1 MSKSKAT
8 SWFITGVSSGL
19 GKALCEVLV
28 ARGDTV
34 VGTVRKAADQAAIE
48 ALAPGLIHALLLDIT
63 DEAAIPSVIA
73 QAEQITGGIDVLVNN
88 AGYGLIG
95 AIEEASSAE
104 VRAQFDVNVFGAIN
118 VIQAILPYMR
128 RRRAG
133 HIINITSVSGL
144 AAWAGSGVYT
154 ASKFALEGIGQTL
167 AQETAQFGIN
177 VTNVEP
183 GGLKTEFSGNSL
195 RLTKKEIEDYR
206 TVLGIARQ
214 VLADPAKSV
223 PGDAKKAA
231 QAIVT
236 AASSEKPPMHLL
248 LGSDA
253 MQYVEQKQAAF
264 NQDIANWQHLTIGI
278 GLEPDE

>member
-1 MSKSKAT
+1 MNISKT
-8 SWFITGVSSGL
+8 SNWLITGVSSGL
-19 GKALCEVLV
+19 GKALCEVLL

-34 VGTVRKAADQAAIE
+34 VGTVRKSADKAAIE
-48 ALAPGLIHALLLDIT
+48 ALAPGRIHVLLLDVT
-63 DEAAIPSVIA
+63 DEAAIPTVVE

-104 VRAQFDVNVFGAIN
+104 IRAQFDVNVFGVIS
-118 VIQAILPYMR
+118 VIQAMLPYMR

-133 HIINITSVSGL
+133 HIVNISSVSGL
-144 AAWAGSGVYT
+144 APWAGSGIYT

-167 AQETAQFGIN
+167 AQETAQLGIR

-195 RLTKKEIEDYR
+195 SLASHEIEDYR
-206 TVLGIARQ
+206 SVPGIARQ

-236 AASSEKPPMHLL
+236 AVTSDNPPMHLL
-248 LGSDA
+248 LGTDA
-253 MQYVEQKQAAF
+253 MQYVEQKQAVF
-264 NQDIANWQHLTIGI
+264 NQDIDNWRHLTMNIGI
-278 GLEPDE
+278 DS